1 MAELLSQ
8 WQKEWRYKTFQT
20 SESDFLPQEKSTFDL
35 ILFPAKRFTSL
46 QYSQILTLRL
56 DFLHENQKQCSLV
69 LKYYRAPLSVQDIS
83 STIDVSLVSLVMS
96 DLSNVSISFTTAIVY
111 LASGTFFF
119 LLIFLLV
126 MLGISDC
133 HFLSRWAYWLIKTR
147 LYTSM
152 NMHFRCCCRC
162 RKKKKYGP
170 YNQIDWDALDL
181 QVW

>member
-1 MAELLSQ
+1 MSHVCGKLCYKKKMFAKLGCLPLPWPYSGEACGRASLAMAKRMEIQNFSNFWIWLFTT
-8 WQKEWRYKTFQT
+8 R
-20 SESDFLPQEKSTFDL
+20 EKYIWFN
-35 ILFPAKRFTSL
+35 LFPGKKVYNILRFLHLDLTFFV
-46 QYSQILTLRL
+46 QILHRY
-56 DFLHENQKQCSLV
+56 LHENQKQCSLV

-133 HFLSRWAYWLIKTR
+133 HFLSR
-147 LYTSM
+147 
-152 NMHFRCCCRC
+152 
-162 RKKKKYGP
+162 
-170 YNQIDWDALDL
+170 
-181 QVW
+181 